1 MKAVEAMILKAA
13 RQEGAKV
20 EVGILV
26 TVRGRRSFLFPFSL
40 ERPVNMNPTQEMT
53 TLRNSFLRVIPKH
66 FDMSISVYLIE
77 FRMFKRKEA

>member
-1 MKAVEAMILKAA
+1 MTDDIICTRKSDKRGEIELKAVEAMILKAA

-66 FDMSISVYLIE
+66 F
-77 FRMFKRKEA
+77 